1 MANRFFELDK
11 NSFSRYLGR
20 NVNLL
25 IELSHSAWDK
35 TFYLI
40 NDTQS
45 LELDGSTYEPYPFDL
60 TMPSQTEQQG
70 TQIVLSNINNV
81 AANLIKSTVNT
92 NENILMRLYLVN
104 RELET
109 AEKFDK
115 GEFEIFNPQITNESI
130 TATIN
135 LRHSFDINCGS
146 IRYNRQLFPNLY
158 L

>member
-40 NDTQS
+40 NDTQP

-70 TQIVLSNINNV
+70 TQIVLSNINNA

-92 NENILMRLYLVN
+92 NENILMRLYLAN

>member
-1 MANRFFELDK
+1 MAQRFFELDK

-40 NDTQS
+40 NDTQP

>member
-25 IELSHSAWDK
+25 IELSHSAWDE

-40 NDTQS
+40 NDTQP

-70 TQIVLSNINNV
+70 TQIVLSNINNA

-92 NENILMRLYLVN
+92 NENILMRLYLAN

>member
-70 TQIVLSNINNV
+70 TQIVLSNINNI

>member
-25 IELSHSAWDK
+25 IELSHSVWDK
-35 TFYLI
+35 TYYLI
-40 NDTQS
+40 NDTQP

-70 TQIVLSNINNV
+70 TQIVLSNINN
-81 AANLIKSTVNT
+81 ASANLIKSTVNT

>member
-40 NDTQS
+40 NDTQP

>member
-40 NDTQS
+40 NDTQP

-92 NENILMRLYLVN
+92 NENILSN
-104 RELET
+104 
-109 AEKFDK
+109 
-115 GEFEIFNPQITNESI
+115 S
-130 TATIN
+130 
-135 LRHSFDINCGS
+135 
-146 IRYNRQLFPNLY
+146 
-158 L
+158 

>member
-45 LELDGSTYEPYPFDL
+45 LELDGITYEPYPFDL

>member
-25 IELSHSAWDK
+25 IELSHNAWDK

-40 NDTQS
+40 NDTQP

>member
-40 NDTQS
+40 NDTQP

-92 NENILMRLYLVN
+92 NENILMRLYLAN

>member
-40 NDTQS
+40 NDTQP

-92 NENILMRLYLVN
+92 NENISMRLYLVN

>member
-1 MANRFFELDK
+1 MAQRFFELDK

-40 NDTQS
+40 NDTQP

-92 NENILMRLYLVN
+92 NENISMRLYLVN

>member
-40 NDTQS
+40 NDTQP
-45 LELDGSTYEPYPFDL
+45 LELDGSKYEPYPFDL

>member
-40 NDTQS
+40 NDTQP
-45 LELDGSTYEPYPFDL
+45 LELDGTTYEPYPFDL

>member
-1 MANRFFELDK
+1 
-11 NSFSRYLGR
+11 
-20 NVNLL
+20 L

-40 NDTQS
+40 NDTQP

>member
-70 TQIVLSNINNV
+70 TQIILSNINNV

>member
-45 LELDGSTYEPYPFDL
+45 LELDGSIYEPYPFDL

>member
-25 IELSHSAWDK
+25 IELSHSAWDE

-40 NDTQS
+40 NDTQP

-70 TQIVLSNINNV
+70 TQIVLSNINNA

>member
-35 TFYLI
+35 TYYLI
-40 NDTQS
+40 NDTKA
-45 LELDGSTYEPYPFDL
+45 LILDGATYEPYPFDL

-70 TQIVLSNINNV
+70 TQIILSNINNV

>member
-40 NDTQS
+40 NDTQP

-70 TQIVLSNINNV
+70 TQIVLSNINNA

>member
-70 TQIVLSNINNV
+70 TQIVLSNINNA